1 MPRVCPAVPGV
12 LKGRWWGHF
21 RVKIGHTKHRQ
32 GNPTPTKGYN
42 WVGWA
47 ENGCLD
53 PPAAQRGE
61 HARCVPC
68 DPRGDSFLG
77 QNCQTSTNTSQ
88 KGCAGV
94 DTERV
99 SVGSSG
105 PAGCAVGALCV
116 TWALCSQ
123 GGGGVIYGSK
133 WVKPS
138 TGKALPHQ
146 TKDVPRLVGQ
156 KMGAWGPQHPR
167 GACMEPLGRPMLTG
181 RWWGHFWVKM
191 GQTKHNHGSHTPQD

>member
-1 MPRVCPAVPGV
+1 MSSVF
-12 LKGRWWGHF
+12 LSLS
-21 RVKIGHTKHRQ
+21 TKH
-32 GNPTPTKGYN
+32 
-42 WVGWA
+42 A
-47 ENGCLD
+47 E
-53 PPAAQRGE
+53 
-61 HARCVPC
+61 HHHVPIDC
-68 DPRGDSFLG
+68 
-77 QNCQTSTNTSQ
+77 
-88 KGCAGV
+88 
-94 DTERV
+94 TERV

-123 GGGGVIYGSK
+123 GGGGVISGSK

-167 GACMEPLGRPMLTG
+167 EACMEPLGHPMLTG
-181 RWWGHFWVKM
+181 GCGVIYGSNWVKPRTTRALPH
-191 GQTKHNHGSHTPQD
+191 QKIDVHGLVGTEVGAWGPEQAREVSSGPSGVLSPPAWETRHRPSPPF